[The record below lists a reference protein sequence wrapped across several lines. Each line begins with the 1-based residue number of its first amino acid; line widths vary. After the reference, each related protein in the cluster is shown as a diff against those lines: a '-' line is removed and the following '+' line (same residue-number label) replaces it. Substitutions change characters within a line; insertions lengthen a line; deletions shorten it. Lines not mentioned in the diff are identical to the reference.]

1 MTSKNYSVISVEQ
14 LLKRVKFKTIFI
26 SDEFPGDKEIEELK
40 YWCNQFHKN
49 NLTLPKEGASTGNL
63 SCRTEDGFIITAST
77 LKTKENL
84 SNDSFVR
91 VVNYD
96 LYKNTIYAEGTREP
110 SCESIMHFL
119 IYNTRGDINA
129 IFHGHDLSILKNAQ
143 KLKLP
148 VTEDEATPGT
158 MELANE
164 VLSVLGNNNFIVIKN
179 GGFISLGETMKEAG
193 ELVLKTHKKASSM
206 K

>member
-1 MTSKNYSVISVEQ
+1 MTSKNYLVISLEQ

-26 SDEFPGDKEIEELK
+26 SDEVPDDKEIEGLK
-40 YWCNQFHKN
+40 HWCNQFHKN

-63 SCRTEDGFIITAST
+63 SCRIEDGFLITATT

-96 LYKNTIYAEGTREP
+96 VYKNTIYAEGTQEP

-119 IYNTRGDINA
+119 IYNTRGDVNA
-129 IFHGHDLSILKNAQ
+129 IFHGHDQSIVKNAE

-148 VTEDEATPGT
+148 VTEDEAPPGT
-158 MELANE
+158 IELANE
-164 VLSVLGNNNFIVIKN
+164 VLSVLENNFIVIKN
-179 GGFISLGETMKEAG
+179 GGFVSLGETMKEAG
-193 ELVLKTHKKASSM
+193 ELAIKTHKKASSM